1 MKHLLVAKLALGIFN
16 SDKAGAHHRPSLKI
30 HEAFN

>member
-16 SDKAGAHHRPSLKI
+16 SNKAGAITGLL
-30 HEAFN
+30 